1 MRVQLSIPPFIV
13 DTTVK
18 ARFAKVLQE
27 FSKQAGVKVSID
39 SVKLEAVGHTWDFRT
54 EAEFDEATKMP
65 EVIDELFIFF
75 SDDRRNLTGLVLF
88 TPSGGHA
95 SWDGQPGLVVPLQ
108 TAIDKFVNEEYR
120 NSLSAKAKQPSP
132 TASET
137 IGISH
142 CELDGDGLKSLV
154 AAILMPEEGETAQ
167 IRQLEFSVT
176 GGSLT
181 LNDVSVERVM
191 DSPALPTPYDEFAAT
206 GRGERSRITVSLARH
221 RTSRVQ
227 IQGPVSWV
235 RAKRMRLATFF
246 AQHPNSDPLARNRLV
261 NAGFI
266 LLFVGSLFSVVG
278 LTWNRLVGHDTLANV
293 IVLAVFFGI
302 LLGLPFQ
309 SWVWDRYI
317 SRSWVSAVP
326 RQKDFFRSIGGV
338 VGGLIVTELIY
349 ILFGLAIGWLVAPP

>member
-1 MRVQLSIPPFIV
+1 
-13 DTTVK
+13 
-18 ARFAKVLQE
+18 
-27 FSKQAGVKVSID
+27 
-39 SVKLEAVGHTWDFRT
+39 
-54 EAEFDEATKMP
+54 
-65 EVIDELFIFF
+65 
-75 SDDRRNLTGLVLF
+75 
-88 TPSGGHA
+88 
-95 SWDGQPGLVVPLQ
+95 
-108 TAIDKFVNEEYR
+108 
-120 NSLSAKAKQPSP
+120 
-132 TASET
+132 
-137 IGISH
+137 
-142 CELDGDGLKSLV
+142 
-154 AAILMPEEGETAQ
+154 
-167 IRQLEFSVT
+167 
-176 GGSLT
+176 
-181 LNDVSVERVM
+181 
-191 DSPALPTPYDEFAAT
+191 
-206 GRGERSRITVSLARH
+206 
-221 RTSRVQ
+221 
-227 IQGPVSWV
+227 
-235 RAKRMRLATFF
+235 MRLATFF